1 MQSSYTA
8 TYYLPG
14 GNTYPATI
22 FISPVTLTIR
32 YTDANGQQQDV
43 YWIEKE
49 LKGFE
54 EKPGGT
60 ELRYTGKSGETE
72 KLIITDTALVQAIKK
87 QWRHNRLI
95 GKPHQRVMSKV
106 WTKLIVVL
114 GILAALILIAY
125 IWFVPW
131 LGERVAMNFSK
142 DLEIS
147 MGEQM
152 YKATISNFKIDE
164 RKTEM
169 VNRFY
174 KQLNFNVDYPIKITV
189 VESAGVNAFAMPGGY
204 LVVYD
209 AILEKMKTPEE
220 LAAMLGHEASHVE
233 LKHVLRGI
241 FRRLARK
248 MFLALVFGNDGGI
261 VNVVVD
267 NADEMKN
274 LEYSRD
280 SETEADTYGLKLMA
294 KSGLDME
301 GMIRL
306 MELLDR
312 ESTGVKINS
321 LLRTH
326 PEIADRIK
334 NIKKQIPLIDPVKRD
349 NPELKKIFHE
359 IYEQW

>member
-1 MQSSYTA
+1 MQASYTA
-8 TYYLPG
+8 TYYLPE
-14 GNTYPATI
+14 GNTYPAAI

-32 YTDANGQQQDV
+32 YTDASGRQQDV
-43 YWIEKE
+43 NWLEKE

-54 EKPGGT
+54 ERPGGT
-60 ELRYTGKSGETE
+60 ELQYTGKPGQAE

-95 GKPHQRVMSKV
+95 GKPHQRVMSKA
-106 WTKLIVVL
+106 WTKLLVVL
-114 GILAALILIAY
+114 GILAALFLIAY
-125 IWFVPW
+125 IWLVPW

-152 YKATISNFKIDE
+152 YKATISTYKIDE

-174 KQLNFNVDYPIKITV
+174 KQLNYNVDYPIEITV
-189 VESAGVNAFAMPGGY
+189 VESGVVNAYAIPGGHI
-204 LVVYD
+204 VVYD
-209 AILEKMKTPEE
+209 ALLEKMKTPEE
-220 LAAMLGHEASHVE
+220 LAALLAHEASHVA
-233 LKHVLRGI
+233 KRHSLRNI

-248 MFLALVFGNDGGI
+248 MFLALIFGNDGGI

-267 NADEMKN
+267 NADELKG

-280 SETEADTYGLKLMA
+280 LETEADTNGLELMA
-294 KSGLDME
+294 SSTLDLQ
-301 GMIRL
+301 GMVRL
-306 MELLDR
+306 MELLDK
-312 ESTGVKINS
+312 ESGGVEVNS
-321 LLRTH
+321 LLSTH

-334 NIKKQIPLIDPVKRD
+334 NIRKQITLINPVELEH
-349 NPELKKIFHE
+349 PELKKIFHE
-359 IYEQW
+359 IFEQW